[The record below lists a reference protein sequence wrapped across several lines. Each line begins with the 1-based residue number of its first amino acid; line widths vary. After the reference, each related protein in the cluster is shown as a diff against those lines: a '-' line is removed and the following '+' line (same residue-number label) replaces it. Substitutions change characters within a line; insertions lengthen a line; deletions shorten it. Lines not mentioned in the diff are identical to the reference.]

1 MLNESIIKPGDLI
14 RFRINWEHDDDGNV
28 VTRKDDKGWAEGL
41 VVKELP
47 YPDHGNYLVMLGD
60 TRVIIS
66 GPDNCYDIE
75 VLQTN

>member
-1 MLNESIIKPGDLI
+1 MIKSGDLI
-14 RFRINWEHDDDGNV
+14 RFRINWEHDASGNVIPRRGDDG
-28 VTRKDDKGWAEGL
+28 WSEGI

-47 YPDHGNYLVMLGD
+47 HPDSGNYLVMLGD